1 MSTWYILLAPAH
13 TPPAIIAKISRDA
26 TAGLK
31 QPDAVRI
38 LGSEGA
44 ELVLGTPAEA
54 TDLSRRDLARWA
66 KVIEEA
72 NVKPE
77 D

>member
-1 MSTWYILLAPAH
+1 MLLAPAH
-13 TPPAIIAKISRDA
+13 TPAAIVAKINRDA
-26 TAGLK
+26 VVGLK

-54 TDLSRRDLARWA
+54 ADLLRRDLARWA
-66 KVIEEA
+66 KVIKEA
-72 NVKPE
+72 NVKA
-77 D
+77 DD